1 MSQWQHLVGKCW
13 AVSGELYHQAFL
25 PHRVWTNKPRNY
37 NCLPA
42 ESLIA
47 ANNDISA
54 PLISSA
60 HGLASTYWVTCH
72 TYFWWGELN
81 LAVRNDNGGHLNVKN
96 DICQSFLPF
105 FVLQHLFQTG
115 QLKCPVK
122 MHESPDLVKT
132 YSDMRRPSIF
142 FSIHDFKRPTSSP
155 PSISSEMRAHI
166 IDYFHRSPQNHH
178 CGFQIRSAY
187 IQDAAI
193 NCNAIDVFS
202 STETFNVYS
211 YIKHSIHQS
220 EWTLSGWMEE
230 VR

>member
-1 MSQWQHLVGKCW
+1 M
-13 AVSGELYHQAFL
+13 
-25 PHRVWTNKPRNY
+25 
-37 NCLPA
+37 
-42 ESLIA
+42 
-47 ANNDISA
+47 
-54 PLISSA
+54 
-60 HGLASTYWVTCH
+60 
-72 TYFWWGELN
+72 
-81 LAVRNDNGGHLNVKN
+81 NVKN

-132 YSDMRRPSIF
+132 YSDMRRLSIF
-142 FSIHDFKRPTSSP
+142 FSIHDFKRPASSRQVLII
-155 PSISSEMRAHI
+155 SISSEIRAHI

-178 CGFQIRSAY
+178 RGFQIRTAY

-220 EWTLSGWMEE
+220 E
-230 VR
+230 